1 MTRKLPFQCQGIEL
15 YSHVPIDSKLQFPE
29 SEEEQIEWDKKYSGR
44 KSNYKKIDENRLS
57 ASKILYKTLK

>member
-29 SEEEQIEWDKKYSGR
+29 IEEEQIEWDKKYSGR
-44 KSNYKKIDENRLS
+44 KSNYKKIDYQLPR
-57 ASKILYKTLK
+57 YCTRH